1 MIETV
6 LYGFV
11 GTQRDR
17 MVVTGVINTED
28 LIRLHEID
36 VWTPGKPIEEQ
47 GSQRHPI
54 QSHFRKIGRKMK
66 EGKTWLP
73 TSVTLSANLGTGD
86 EFTKNSIRIEETDT
100 RNLVK
105 IIIPEGNKVRVVD
118 GQHRIKG
125 LEYAI
130 TDLKQHDLL
139 EFQLPF
145 VLLITEDRID
155 EIKTFFEINS
165 TPKRVATDLAMQL
178 LNDMNENS
186 AVKLT
191 KTEKWKLV
199 ALNVAM
205 ALNKKQDSVWYNNIS
220 VGQVKNGEIA
230 SSTSFVASMRPF
242 LEISFIKRIWEGN
255 NEQVAGEKIADL
267 VNAYW
272 NGLKLVMPDAFPQS
286 IEEKGKW
293 VIQKTPGFFAW
304 HMVAPLVIDEY
315 MLKREK
321 VKEFTPE
328 AIADFL
334 KRFADY
340 GVEDYDKFWK
350 ASNRSEGIEGGEASS
365 ANSQKAFKGLAEQIK
380 EDIEDSYAEYETVD
394 VTF

>member
-1 MIETV
+1 MSETV

-11 GTQRDR
+11 GIQRER
-17 MVVTGVINTED
+17 MVITGVINTED

-36 VWTPGKPIEEQ
+36 VWSPGKPIEEQ
-47 GSQRHPI
+47 GSQRQPI
-54 QSHFRKIGRKMK
+54 QSHFRKIARKMK

-73 TSVTLSANLGTGD
+73 TSVTLSANLKTGD
-86 EFTKNSIRIEETDT
+86 LATKNSIRIELTEIEG
-100 RNLVK
+100 LVK
-105 IIIPEGNKVRVVD
+105 IIIPKGNKVRVVD

-130 TDLKQHDLL
+130 TDLKQHDLSD
-139 EFQLPF
+139 FQLPF

-178 LNDMNENS
+178 LNDMNQNN
-186 AVKLT
+186 AVQLT

-205 ALNKKQDSVWYNNIS
+205 TLNQKSDSVWYNNIS
-220 VGQVKNGEIA
+220 VGQVKNEEIA

-242 LEISFIKRIWEGN
+242 LEISFIKKIWEGN
-255 NEQVAGEKIADL
+255 NEQIAGEKIADL
-267 VNAYW
+267 VNIYW
-272 NGLKLVMPDAFPQS
+272 NGLKLVMPEAFPDS
-286 IEEKGKW
+286 VEEKGKW

-328 AIADFL
+328 AIAKFF
-334 KRFADY
+334 KTFADY
-340 GVEDYDKFWK
+340 GVVDYEEFWK
-350 ASNRSEGIEGGEASS
+350 SSNRAEGIAGGEASN
-365 ANSQKAFKGLAEQIK
+365 ANSQKAFKDLAEQIK
-380 EDIEDSYAEYETVD
+380 ESIEDSYADYETADIV
-394 VTF
+394 F

>member
-1 MIETV
+1 MAETV

-11 GTQRDR
+11 GNQRGR
-17 MVVTGVINTED
+17 KVITGVINTDD

-36 VWTPGKPIEEQ
+36 VWTPGKPIEQQ

-73 TSVTLSANLGTGD
+73 TSVTLSANLGSGD
-86 EFTKNSIRIEETDT
+86 EATRNSIRIEDTDIP
-100 RNLVK
+100 NLVK
-105 IIIPEGNKVRVVD
+105 IIIPKGNKVRVVD
-118 GQHRIKG
+118 GQHRIRG

-130 TDLKQHDLL
+130 TDLKQYDLTN
-139 EFQLPF
+139 FQLPF
-145 VLLITEDRID
+145 VLLITKDRID
-155 EIKTFFEINS
+155 EIKTFYEINS

-178 LNDMNENS
+178 LNDMNENN

-191 KTEKWKLV
+191 KTEQWKLV
-199 ALNVAM
+199 ALNVAR
-205 ALNKKQDSVWYNNIS
+205 ALNEKPNSVWYNNIS

-242 LEISFIKRIWEGN
+242 LEISFIKKIWEGN
-255 NEQVAGEKIADL
+255 NEQIAGEKIADL

-272 NGLKLVMPDAFPQS
+272 NGLKLVMPEAFPES
-286 IEEKGKW
+286 VEEKGKW

-304 HMVAPLVIDEY
+304 HMVSPLVIDEY

-321 VKEFTPE
+321 IKEFTPE
-328 AIADFL
+328 AIAKFI
-334 KRFADY
+334 KTFADY
-340 GVEDYDKFWK
+340 GVEEYEIFWK
-350 ASNRSEGIEGGEASS
+350 ASNRNEGIEGGEAAV
-365 ANSQKAFKGLAEQIK
+365 ANSQKAFKDLAEQIK
-380 EDIEDSYAEYETVD
+380 EDIEESYAEYETVD